1 MKINKNFLIVIPA
14 RFKSSRFPGKP
25 LLKILGVPMLKR
37 TYLQCLKV
45 ANKKN
50 IIVATEN
57 KKIANFCS
65 EENINFLMTSK
76 KCLTGTDRVAEVA
89 KKIKADF
96 YINVQG
102 DEPII
107 DPRDIKKIMK
117 FSNKY
122 KNAVLIGKAKCNKKT
137 FYDLSKAKV
146 VTDKKNKILYSSRN
160 GIPITNK
167 NKFISAEKAVWIYSL
182 PKKLIRSYHRA
193 KQTNLE
199 KIEEN
204 EVLRF
209 MEIGIDVYAIDLIG
223 NSWAVDEKKDI
234 NVIKKFLS

>member
-1 MKINKNFLIVIPA
+1 MPSKVIVIPA
-14 RFKSSRFPGKP
+14 RMKSSRFPGKP
-25 LLKILGVPMLKR
+25 LFKIKGLTILERV
-37 TYLQCLKV
+37 YLQCLKAAKHKQIYV
-45 ANKKN
+45 ATESKEIVSFCKKKN
-50 IIVATEN
+50 IQCINTGKAETALDR
-57 KKIANFCS
+57 IAKFS
-65 EENINFLMTSK
+65 YHIQS
-76 KCLTGTDRVAEVA
+76 
-89 KKIKADF
+89 DF
-96 YINVQG
+96 YVNVQG

-137 FYDLSKAKV
+137 FYDLSKAKI
-146 VTDKKNKILYSSRN
+146 VTDKKNKVLYSSRN

-167 NKFISAEKAVWIYSL
+167 NKFIRAEKAIWIYSL
-182 PKKLIRSYHRA
+182 PKKLIRLYHRS

-223 NSWAVDEKKDI
+223 KSWAVDEKKDI
-234 NVIKKFLS
+234 NFIKKFLS